1 MTKIR
6 WFDAR
11 RSTALLFGM
20 TAGLAMAWLFPGDS
34 EARAPKDLIYNE
46 CACRC
51 VAPGDIVGSISHFNN
66 DAGVSCGAYLG
77 KTCNYSNPTTGG
89 VSTGTLKNCGGYKP
103 GGTKALQAVPQVNAP
118 IMRRGVEGAPA
129 ENTTADP
136 SGGPAVT
143 K

>member
-1 MTKIR
+1 MICPTQQKREQISR
-6 WFDAR
+6 I
-11 RSTALLFGM
+11 LLM
-20 TAGLAMAWLFPGDS
+20 LTIGLAAWSASPENSWALKP
-34 EARAPKDLIYNE
+34 RPTIYNE

-77 KTCNYSNPTTGG
+77 KTCNYTNSTTGG

-103 GGTKALQAVPQVNAP
+103 GGTKALQAAPQVNAP
-118 IMRRGVEGAPA
+118 IMRRGVDGESSTSSPTVPA
-129 ENTTADP
+129 EA
-136 SGGPAVT
+136 G